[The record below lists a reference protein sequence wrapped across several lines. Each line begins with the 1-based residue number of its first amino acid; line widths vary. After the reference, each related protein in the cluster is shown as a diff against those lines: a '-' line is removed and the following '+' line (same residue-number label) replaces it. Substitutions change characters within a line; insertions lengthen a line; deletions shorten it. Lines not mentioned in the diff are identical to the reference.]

1 MEMITRRLI
10 GKEGGKQHSG
20 MGNARE
26 HKGIWNKIS
35 QKKKKSKSLVWLQ
48 HRIGIYGAERKRR
61 DT

>member
-35 QKKKKSKSLVWLQ
+35 QKKKKKATKKQ
-48 HRIGIYGAERKRR
+48 PKQPKPQMIQQ
-61 DT
+61 

>member
-35 QKKKKSKSLVWLQ
+35 QKKKKKAKVWCGCN
-48 HRIGIYGAERKRR
+48 IE
-61 DT
+61 